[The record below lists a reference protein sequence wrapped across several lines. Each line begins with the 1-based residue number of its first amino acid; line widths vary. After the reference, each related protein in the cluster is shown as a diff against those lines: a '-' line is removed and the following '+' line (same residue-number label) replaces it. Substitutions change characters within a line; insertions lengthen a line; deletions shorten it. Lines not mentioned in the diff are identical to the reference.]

1 MLCHPD
7 TQVQAV
13 VRISPHLMIHAT
25 VTDLPQTPPS
35 VITVEEYQRLSDR
48 VFDSLTDYLEEVVED
63 YDGPDADEVEV
74 EYYVSEGH
82 KRCQARSPRPL
93 HL

>member
-82 KRCQARSPRPL
+82 KGCQARSPRPL